1 MAENKKGII
10 STSQPVFLCAIYI
23 PPHESPYFQE
33 ETFPNKKISHFQA
46 QGNELLMGDFN
57 SRTGDKLDFIA
68 SQGTRFITGN
78 NRLFPSHPHRL
89 NCDPQVNAHGR
100 QLLQLCRGLALYI
113 VNGRLRGDSLGRYTY
128 SSALGNS
135 TVDYAITDLDLSSLR
150 AFTVKPLKP
159 FSDHSQITLYIKQ
172 SETSPTPIRTPYQM
186 IKIMSFK
193 WTENSTTNYINAV
206 ESPEIQSLLHSF
218 QTQIYPK
225 NQFGINQEVQDL
237 NNILYKTAQKS
248 NLTTV
253 KPKKKRLE
261 TDKWFDLDCKA
272 LRKNL
277 RNVSNQKH
285 RQPDNPDLR
294 LHYCAALKQYKATL
308 RRKKAQFLLNQFE
321 EIKNL

>member
-1 MAENKKGII
+1 M
-10 STSQPVFLCAIYI
+10 
-23 PPHESPYFQE
+23 
-33 ETFPNKKISHFQA
+33 
-46 QGNELLMGDFN
+46 
-57 SRTGDKLDFIA
+57 
-68 SQGTRFITGN
+68 
-78 NRLFPSHPHRL
+78 
-89 NCDPQVNAHGR
+89 NAHGR
-100 QLLQLCRGLALYI
+100 QLLQLCQNLALYI

-135 TVDYAITDLDLSSLR
+135 TVDYAITDLHLSSLR

-206 ESPEIQSLLHSF
+206 ESPEIQSRLHSF
-218 QTQIYPK
+218 QTQAYPK

-253 KPKKKRLE
+253 KPKKKRLD

-277 RNVSNQKH
+277 RNLSNQKH

-294 LHYCAALKQYKATL
+294 LHYCEALKQYKATL
-308 RRKKAQFLLNQFE
+308 RRKKAQFLQNQFE
-321 EIKNL
+321 EIEKSINSRFKGSRFLYLSHNKLYRV

>member
-1 MAENKKGII
+1 
-10 STSQPVFLCAIYI
+10 
-23 PPHESPYFQE
+23 
-33 ETFPNKKISHFQA
+33 
-46 QGNELLMGDFN
+46 MGDFN

-68 SQGTRFITGN
+68 SQGTRFIN
-78 NRLFPSHPHRL
+78 ILFLPTPLDRT
-89 NCDPQVNAHGR
+89 VNSHGR

-135 TVDYAITDLDLSSLR
+135 TVDYTITDLHLSSLR

-159 FSDHSQITLYIKQ
+159 FSDHSQTTLYIKQ

-193 WTENSTTNYINAV
+193 WTENSATNYINVV
-206 ESPEIQSLLHSF
+206 ESPEIQSLLHSL

-248 NLTTV
+248 NLTTD
-253 KPKKKRLE
+253 KPKKKMFR
-261 TDKWFDLDCKA
+261 
-272 LRKNL
+272 
-277 RNVSNQKH
+277 
-285 RQPDNPDLR
+285 
-294 LHYCAALKQYKATL
+294 Y
-308 RRKKAQFLLNQFE
+308 
-321 EIKNL
+321 